1 MPLNLFI
8 VLCFYLITTHLGM
21 FFMFFVVSMT
31 TASKYSL
38 RLLLI
43 FLEHVLWLSHCDFLY
58 LDCFQM
64 ALLEIIGV
72 ELNEAETDF
81 IA

>member
-1 MPLNLFI
+1 
-8 VLCFYLITTHLGM
+8 M
-21 FFMFFVVSMT
+21 F
-31 TASKYSL
+31 
-38 RLLLI
+38 
-43 FLEHVLWLSHCDFLY
+43 SHCDFLY

>member
-1 MPLNLFI
+1 
-8 VLCFYLITTHLGM
+8 M
-21 FFMFFVVSMT
+21 F
-31 TASKYSL
+31 
-38 RLLLI
+38 
-43 FLEHVLWLSHCDFLY
+43 SHCDFLY
-58 LDCFQM
+58 LDCFQII

>member
-1 MPLNLFI
+1 
-8 VLCFYLITTHLGM
+8 M
-21 FFMFFVVSMT
+21 F
-31 TASKYSL
+31 
-38 RLLLI
+38 
-43 FLEHVLWLSHCDFLY
+43 SHCGFVY

-64 ALLEIIGV
+64 AFLEIIGV